1 MDGGID
7 SRRKRVLDELYRG
20 FRTVAHG
27 GYLYLCDMKYD

>member
-27 GYLYLCDMKYD
+27 GYLYL